1 MIYIA
6 ALHEVSRGERVSGYL
21 SWKYTRGVQ
30 NLVEIKYEAI
40 ELKYQKVIIIY
51 AMNGRKLITQPTV
64 FLGLGKG
71 GYYLC
76 NCGAGAK
83 RSITYANEVRINST

>member
-1 MIYIA
+1 MRRDTGCPA
-6 ALHEVSRGERVSGYL
+6 
-21 SWKYTRGVQ
+21 WKYTRGVQ

-64 FLGLGKG
+64 FLGLCKG
-71 GYYLC
+71 GLNLC
-76 NCGAGAK
+76 NCGAGTK
-83 RSITYANEVRINST
+83 RPAHIPTKYE